1 VTFSVTASSAAPL
14 SYQWRKGGIDI
25 GGATGS
31 SYTISSVALT
41 NAGSYDVVVTN
52 SCDSVTSDAAT
63 LTVNSAKVGSVI
75 VGDQSGTLTYG
86 TAASA
91 TYTVTVTRGSGTG
104 AFDAALSVTTTL
116 PTGATAAFSRGSLV
130 ACTSGGQKTC
140 FDSSNNTIRFAT
152 GDSSLSALLTI
163 NTTTAT
169 PAGATPFTVKAS
181 TSASDYAI
189 NTGTLTVG
197 AKAITVTPDPGQF
210 KVYGAADPV
219 FTYTNSPALESGDVF
234 SGALGR
240 VAGTNAGTYAYT
252 LNTLSAGT
260 NYTLS
265 LGGSNTFEI
274 RAKAITVTPDA
285 GQFKIYGAADP
296 VFTYT
301 NTPLE
306 AGGSFTGALGRVAG
320 ANVGT
325 YAYTLG
331 DLSAGTNYTLSLGGS
346 NTFEI
351 RAKPITVTPDPGQ
364 FKIYGVAADPVFT
377 YTNSPALES
386 GDVFSGALGRDPGS
400 DVGQYNILQGTLVLS
415 TNYNLVFTAGAKFT
429 IDQKTITVTPVAGQH
444 KTYGDADPVPL
455 TYGFTPALVNGDSF
469 SGALGRDPGSDV
481 GQYNILQG
489 TLALSTNYNLV
500 FTAGVKFTIDKRPT
514 TTTVTT
520 LPTYAQYSD
529 PVTLTAIVSAGVYG
543 VPITGT
549 VVFTINGNGCG
560 SVTLP
565 GTPGNQTVSTTVA
578 VMEPPNPSTPV
589 TATFTP
595 DASDINYSGS
605 NGTANLKV
613 QPENATPIGEA
624 GAYTGQTSAW
634 TPTATSNTATLTL
647 AATIKD
653 ISVDSDNDPWPGD
666 ITKARISFAF
676 RSLSTG
682 VLTPINGATNLP
694 VGLVNAGQ
702 KGIGTA
708 AATLQFSLNSNE
720 ICSNYT
726 VAVMVGGNY
735 NMPTPSY
742 QDVQIS
748 VCRATPGSILSNP
761 GAKLDA
767 IGSAG
772 FIAGESVTNFDI
784 KYNKSGTNPQGK
796 AKVVI
801 TSDRNAATGLPDGKI
816 HTYVITSNAISSLS
830 VKPPNANFAAKA
842 NVVELV
848 ANPDGSVTAIGLDSG
863 TVLQLALTDAAS
875 DTLAVM
881 VNKSRGGLWFSSNW
895 DGSKTVE
902 KGILN
907 NGAIK
912 ITP

>member
-1 VTFSVTASSAAPL
+1 MTFSVTASSAAPL

-252 LNTLSAGT
+252 LNT
-260 NYTLS
+260 
-265 LGGSNTFEI
+265 
-274 RAKAITVTPDA
+274 
-285 GQFKIYGAADP
+285 
-296 VFTYT
+296 
-301 NTPLE
+301 
-306 AGGSFTGALGRVAG
+306 
-320 ANVGT
+320 
-325 YAYTLG
+325 
-331 DLSAGTNYTLSLGGS
+331 LSAGTNYTLSLGGS